1 MHHKYTLRFYFKSR
15 NPAHQSLIIRM
26 AADARQPAD
35 FCLHLNLLAEQLY
48 IRCPLQKRPARR
60 PVCLI
65 SDEQNGRFFP
75 PEVMLQ
81 VVLDPARI
89 THAARRQNHLRLRI
103 FIDRPG
109 IICRDRSLQP
119 RKADRIDASPD
130 QLQCLLIKV
139 TPHVLAENIGCLDRQ
154 RTVHPDLKSI
164 VVFHQTLFF
173 DPPDKIQHFLCPSNC
188 KRRYNHISAA
198 VKRPLDHLRKLH
210 RIIHRRIMA
219 PVTVCRFH
227 DHIIRAVQI
236 LRIADQRLVCISDI
250 TGKDKLLLRRFLPD
264 PDFD

>member
-1 MHHKYTLRFYFKSR
+1 MMF
-15 NPAHQSLIIRM
+15 
-26 AADARQPAD
+26 
-35 FCLHLNLLAEQLY
+35 
-48 IRCPLQKRPARR
+48 
-60 PVCLI
+60 
-65 SDEQNGRFFP
+65 
-75 PEVMLQ
+75 
-81 VVLDPARI
+81 DPARI
-89 THAARRQNHLRLRI
+89 AHTARRQNHLRLRI

-109 IICRDRSLQP
+109 IIRRDRSLQA
-119 RKADRIDASPD
+119 RKTDRIDASPD
-130 QLQCLLIKV
+130 QLQCLLIKIA
-139 TPHVLAENIGCLDRQ
+139 PHMFPENVCRLNRQ

-164 VVFHQTLFF
+164 VIFHQTLFF
-173 DPPDKIQHFLCPSNC
+173 DPSDKIKHFLCPSDR
-188 KRRYNHISAA
+188 KRRNHHISAA

-236 LRIADQRLVCISDI
+236 LRIADQRLVCISDV